1 MDSRNQETNKDD
13 EGAARPSSSPSGDDG
28 GEADD
33 EKKLMMHRKQ
43 QRAGSGDEDDDEGTR
58 QPYKCTFCRRG
69 FPTAQALGGHMNVH
83 RRHRGRPATGAAAA
97 PQGSSTTTTTCYV
110 YSTTTTNTTT
120 PVVAPFVQTHPAASG
135 AAASMAAGGSLLLA
149 ERQRPYELRLFGRD
163 CAAAGR
169 GKDGGAGEV
178 RRDRWYAKDGD
189 GGGDHGGGEELDLE
203 LRLGGAAGS

>member
-1 MDSRNQETNKDD
+1 
-13 EGAARPSSSPSGDDG
+13 
-28 GEADD
+28 
-33 EKKLMMHRKQ
+33 
-43 QRAGSGDEDDDEGTR
+43 
-58 QPYKCTFCRRG
+58 
-69 FPTAQALGGHMNVH
+69 
-83 RRHRGRPATGAAAA
+83 
-97 PQGSSTTTTTCYV
+97 V
-110 YSTTTTNTTT
+110 YSTTTTT
-120 PVVAPFVQTHPAASG
+120 PVVAPFGQTHPAASG
-135 AAASMAAGGSLLLA
+135 SAASMAAGGSLLLA